1 MDKWKIALIGYFRV
15 SKILTFEM
23 RPSTQP
29 FLWKWVLFV
38 SGMKNHFHIKG
49 WALNLVLIQ
58 RTEGTR
64 KWPIREIK
72 IHVYAKRQPWLC
84 TTWPS
89 FSPYF
94 PFTVYCFYT
103 KISSFMPALSI
114 RIVLDCF
121 YLLIFYSDKFSTD
134 VCRLPYA
141 VNVNLNLSN
150 NSCLTSI
157 FSLWVNL
164 VSYETKREYKRLI
177 FNDKASF
184 HAPLWLWPSMSK
196 ASDSLPKRQ
205 QQQQFLS
212 VPIWYILPLKHYNSI
227 K

>member
-15 SKILTFEM
+15 SKILTFEV
-23 RPSTQP
+23 RPSAQP

-38 SGMKNHFHIKG
+38 SRMKNHFHIKG
-49 WALNLVLIQ
+49 WTLNLVLIQ

-64 KWPIREIK
+64 KWPI
-72 IHVYAKRQPWLC
+72 
-84 TTWPS
+84 
-89 FSPYF
+89 
-94 PFTVYCFYT
+94 
-103 KISSFMPALSI
+103 
-114 RIVLDCF
+114 
-121 YLLIFYSDKFSTD
+121 
-134 VCRLPYA
+134 
-141 VNVNLNLSN
+141 

-212 VPIWYILPLKHYNSI
+212 VPLWYILPLKHYNSI